1 MKTAPETSSPATR
14 GERTRLA
21 ILDAA
26 EEVFAECGF
35 DGARLGE
42 IAERVGIQRPAIS
55 YHFRDKRDLYQA
67 VLRRLLGDLFERTQA
82 ALAGRDPL
90 LLRVERA
97 VSAWLDFVA
106 ARPALAKIALREIA
120 ASRPEDG
127 ERLRGLLRPF
137 YELVEELEATEGDGD
152 DARPERRDPAQVTS
166 VIAGATL
173 FFVGAIPAF
182 SPERDFDPSAPA
194 AAEAHRRLILDVTR
208 FLLGPAEPSGPRPGL
223 RAPLPRLVPRPGP
236 RRDGRR

>member
-1 MKTAPETSSPATR
+1 MRTSPETTSPASR

-26 EEVFAECGF
+26 EQVFAERGF

-67 VLRRLLGDLFERTQA
+67 VLRRLVGDLFERTRA
-82 ALAGRDPL
+82 ALSGRDPL
-90 LLRVERA
+90 PMRVERA
-97 VSAWLDFVA
+97 VTAWLDFIA
-106 ARPALAKIALREIA
+106 ARPAIAKIALREVA
-120 ASRPEDG
+120 GSRPEDG
-127 ERLRGLLRPF
+127 ERLRRLLRPF
-137 YELVEELEATEGDGD
+137 YELVEELEESEGDGD
-152 DARPERRDPAQVTS
+152 DARPERRDPAQITS

-182 SPERDFDPSAPA
+182 SPEPNFDPSAPA

-208 FLLGPAEPSGPRPGL
+208 FLLGTGSAPTPPRGL
-223 RAPLPRLVPRPGP
+223 RAPLPRFSARPGH